1 MVDEDEANAVD
12 KKLNESSVL
21 QDAVMAMVIV
31 VEAIMK
37 LTLVM
42 QMMVDKEVSALLHS
56 VSFWSLGDETRVQSG
71 NPLYAGVNSWRP
83 LQGKSWPIWT
93 RFFCKKDI

>member
-21 QDAVMAMVIV
+21 QDAVMVMVIV

-42 QMMVDKEVSALLHS
+42 QMMVDKEVDVKLDWE
-56 VSFWSLGDETRVQSG
+56 VDDEIGV
-71 NPLYAGVNSWRP
+71 AGRWTKRCSR
-83 LQGKSWPIWT
+83 KWPWIFKV
-93 RFFCKKDI
+93 R

>member
-21 QDAVMAMVIV
+21 QDAVMVIV

-42 QMMVDKEVSALLHS
+42 QMMVDKEVDVKLD
-56 VSFWSLGDETRVQSG
+56 W
-71 NPLYAGVNSWRP
+71 GV
-83 LQGKSWPIWT
+83 GG
-93 RFFCKKDI
+93 RFR

>member
-1 MVDEDEANAVD
+1 MDEVMDKYVEKEVNKVVDEDEANAVD

-21 QDAVMAMVIV
+21 QDAVIVMVIV

-42 QMMVDKEVSALLHS
+42 QMMVDKVG
-56 VSFWSLGDETRVQSG
+56 LGGGRG
-71 NPLYAGVNSWRP
+71 SWRGGVP
-83 LQGKSWPIWT
+83 GSGHLQSTLK
-93 RFFCKKDI
+93 RFLLKTA

>member
-21 QDAVMAMVIV
+21 QDAVMVMVMVIV

-42 QMMVDKEVSALLHS
+42 QMMVDKEVDVKLDWGWRGGGLRGVPGSDHGSSKYVKTFLIENS
-56 VSFWSLGDETRVQSG
+56 I
-71 NPLYAGVNSWRP
+71 NPL
-83 LQGKSWPIWT
+83 
-93 RFFCKKDI
+93 